1 MNIPTVVRNNP
12 VLYRLHQSIQGLWR
26 LLVEPL
32 VPSPVPITQIH
43 LLSLMLILLV
53 PVLLTS
59 MLWDVGV
66 SADGTYDTYALINVG
81 LAFIAYILNRMGR
94 YYPSAYLLTA
104 MLTAMPYVLLLMRHD
119 SDNERIMVV
128 MVSVMPSII
137 CTYLLLGLRETVI
150 SASAALF
157 SLALM
162 PVIATSLT
170 LQDVMIPIYFVTIM
184 VALIISAALV
194 RHRQVV
200 TIQQKG
206 QALEE
211 SESRFRDL
219 FEATFEPIVLVDQWV
234 IVDANPALAELLRTP
249 LTSLIGRNVRDF
261 VHPDDQAQFIGMA
274 MELNRAQDIRAV
286 AADGHIFPVEVR
298 TKLHR
303 YRGLDLRIVAIH
315 DMSWSKQASDRQIE
329 LAIEREKVGVL
340 QRFIGNMSHDLRT
353 PLTVMKTSVY
363 LMKRLKDE
371 PDRMTAQMDTLA
383 EQVIHLQQLFDD
395 LLSMSKLDKADT
407 SDYRFRMGL
416 VNDVIVQAVDE
427 ERRVAALRG
436 QTISFQAGEKIPNV
450 LIDVDEFRRMIRHLI
465 RNGLGYTLEDGT
477 LTLRS
482 YARES
487 DVVIDVIDTGV
498 GINPADLPHIFDRFY
513 HTNSMHDSADG
524 GTGLSLNIARKIAQA
539 HGGII
544 EVSSEIG
551 KGSIFSVH
559 IPILTND
566 KALEMLGG
574 VNRNESDD
582 AD

>member
-1 MNIPTVVRNNP
+1 MNIPTVVRNRP
-12 VLYRLHQSIQGLWR
+12 VLYRLHQAIRWLWR
-26 LLVEPL
+26 ILVEPL
-32 VPSPVPITQIH
+32 VPSEVPITQVH

-59 MLWDVGV
+59 MLWNVGV
-66 SADGTYDTYALINVG
+66 SVSGTYNVYAIVNVG
-81 LAFIAYILNRMGR
+81 FALIAYILNRAGR

-104 MLTAMPYVLLLMRHD
+104 MLIAMPYALLFMQHD
-119 SDNERIMVV
+119 SDNERVMVV
-128 MVSVMPSII
+128 MISVMPSII
-137 CTYLLLGLRETVI
+137 ATYLLLGLRETII

-157 SLALM
+157 SMALL
-162 PVIATSLT
+162 PVIAKSMT
-170 LQDVMIPIYFVTIM
+170 LSDVMIPTYFVTIM
-184 VALIISAALV
+184 AALIISAALV

-200 TIQQKG
+200 AMQQKG

-211 SESRFRDL
+211 SETRFRDL

-234 IVDANPALAELLRTP
+234 IVDANPALAELLHTP
-249 LTSLIGRNVRDF
+249 LPALIGRNVRDF
-261 VHPDDQAQFIGMA
+261 VHLDDQAQFIGMA
-274 MELNRAQDIRAV
+274 MEINQATELRAV
-286 AADGHIFPVEVR
+286 TADGHIFPVEVR

-315 DMSWSKQASDRQIE
+315 DMSTGKQAAERQLE
-329 LAIEREKVGVL
+329 LAVEREKVGVL

-371 PDRMTAQMDTLA
+371 PDRMMAQMDILA

-407 SDYRFRMGL
+407 SDYRFQMGM
-416 VNDVIVQAVDE
+416 VNDVIDQAVEE
-427 ERRVAALRG
+427 ERRVALRHS
-436 QTISFQAGEKIPNV
+436 QTIVFQAGDKLPKA

-465 RNGLGYTLEDGT
+465 RNGLGYTLEDGM
-477 LTLRS
+477 LTLCS
-482 YARES
+482 YVREN
-487 DVVIDVIDTGV
+487 DIVIDVIDTGV

-559 IPILTND
+559 IPIVTNQTAIELLD
-566 KALEMLGG
+566 GIK
-574 VNRNESDD
+574 RNEPDD
-582 AD
+582 AN